1 MQNDCKKCL
10 IYAICVQIVCKSYAN
25 SLLFC
30 DLMKNS
36 EKMRD
41 SNMQKKFSIFKEKY
55 SHITSML
62 DKGYP
67 YTDVILDLKNNHE
80 LDLSFNTFR
89 SYLYRYRQELNQ
101 NIDKSKPS
109 ASIDLGLKI
118 YEESSDPSQSLDSS
132 DEVERPKQVFKSRKT
147 ADSFIQNLLNNH

>member
-1 MQNDCKKCL
+1 
-10 IYAICVQIVCKSYAN
+10 
-25 SLLFC
+25 
-30 DLMKNS
+30 
-36 EKMRD
+36 MR
-41 SNMQKKFSIFKEKY
+41 KKFAIFKEKY

-101 NIDKSKPS
+101 SIHKSKPS
-109 ASIDLGLKI
+109 ASIDLGLKT
-118 YEESSDPSQSLDSS
+118 YEESSDRSQSLDSS
-132 DEVERPKQVFKSRKT
+132 DEAEQPKQIFKNRKSGE
-147 ADSFIQNLLNNH
+147 AFIHNLLNNP